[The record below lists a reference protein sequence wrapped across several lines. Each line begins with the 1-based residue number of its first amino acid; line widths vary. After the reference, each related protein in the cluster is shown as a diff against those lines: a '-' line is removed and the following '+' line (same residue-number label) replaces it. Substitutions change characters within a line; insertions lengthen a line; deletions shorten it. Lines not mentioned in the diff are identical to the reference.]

1 MAPAAPDPTR
11 LPVLAVTAI
20 LRVNRSIEDLP
31 YVDQMQ

>member
-1 MAPAAPDPTR
+1 
-11 LPVLAVTAI
+11 VLAVTAI